1 MTPSVIELKSAL
13 TRFPLLLITIFL
25 LLSGCSKPAPEP
37 QKEVLSP
44 EMQAARN
51 KALVLCSGCHGPEG
65 IGTADFNPNLACQKQ
80 VYLARQLRD
89 YREGRRTNHIPM
101 VNIAKMLTEEEVD
114 SLSRWYSQLNCPK
127 NQ

>member
-1 MTPSVIELKSAL
+1 MNFIK
-13 TRFPLLLITIFL
+13 PLCCKLPLISLFIVFFL
-25 LLSGCSKPAPEP
+25 SLSGCFDSDSEAKAP
-37 QKEVLSP
+37 QLSP

-80 VYLARQLRD
+80 VYLTKQLRD
-89 YREGRRTNHIPM
+89 YREGRRENHIPM

-114 SLSRWYSQLNCPK
+114 SISLWYSQQNCP
-127 NQ
+127 